1 MKTHHRPFNYKRVR
15 TLKEGDEKKGPVIC
29 WMQRDQR
36 VKDNWALLYAQKEA
50 ISRNES
56 LQVVFCVLPEFLEAT
71 FRHYDFLIKGLQEV
85 EKELSSLNIELTLL
99 LGAPNIEIPKFI
111 EQQGA
116 SLLVTDF
123 NPIKIVTNWKDKVAK
138 SIDIQFEEVDAHNI
152 VPVWEASPKLEFAAH
167 TIRKKI
173 NGRLDEYLTPFP
185 SVKKIRNK
193 QRKKQTDWKAV
204 FDSLNVDSSVGRVK
218 WILSGT
224 KEGLKMLSNFIKNK
238 LPAYEKARNDPNAG
252 VVSNLSPYLLFGQI
266 SAQRAAIEVQ
276 KSSTDKTS
284 KDAYLE
290 ELIVRR
296 ELSDNF
302 CFYNDNYASFAGF
315 PDWAKKTLNEHRKD
329 KREYTYKQDDFE
341 NARTHDKLWNS
352 AQIEMVRD
360 GKMHVFM
367 RMYWAKKIFEWTVT
381 PEEALETGIYLN
393 DKYELD

>member
-1 MKTHHRPFNYKRVR
+1 
-15 TLKEGDEKKGPVIC
+15 
-29 WMQRDQR
+29 MQRDQR

-138 SIDIQFEEVDAHNI
+138 SIYIQFEEVDAHNI

-367 RMYWAKKIFEWTVT
+367 RMYWAKKIFEWTET